1 MLRPATCELDS
12 VVSGWESRALK
23 QPNSSDYSTRVYDKQ
38 ALAQTHASGAKKPP
52 RAVPPWSTCSSNQ
65 HVLCPTMQA
74 LEKRRAREE
83 MRVAGVWADGRKGGV
98 SPDHF

>member
-65 HVLCPTMQA
+65 HVLSHDA
-74 LEKRRAREE
+74 GSGEKESEGRDEGSWSVGGWKKRRC
-83 MRVAGVWADGRKGGV
+83 
-98 SPDHF
+98 